1 MAHIMATHQ
10 TYIDGTMIDLNDD
23 EILARPAHAARLIRV
38 SPRTIYHWIKTG
50 RVRVRY
56 AVGGAVL
63 VEVKSL
69 FTQQRPAR
77 ARVGKPAPAP
87 DDGAHQS
94 SVA

>member
-1 MAHIMATHQ
+1 MSIIMATHQ

-23 EILARPAHAARLIRV
+23 EILARPVHAARLVHV
-38 SPRTIYHWIKTG
+38 SPRTIYHWIKAG

-69 FTQQRPAR
+69 FTCQRPAR
-77 ARVGKPAPAP
+77 ARVGKPAEPS
-87 DDGAHQS
+87 GETHQS